1 MKTKQHI
8 SGRFLLVFSL
18 FFLLCGTVKT
28 SAATAPGRIQG
39 LKCGITTKNSVNLSW
54 QGQSGISGY
63 QIYRSMAYDG
73 QYTRVKNINPSMNA
87 FCNKKL
93 LEGQEYYYKVRSY
106 ISSPE
111 GIAYGKFSKIRRT
124 STKKPFSQNAIV
136 CKRANLRKHAGTNHP
151 VITTLD
157 EGASVTVLVSAQ
169 DKEGGAWNYIS
180 CFINNRTVKGYIYS
194 NLLQKQQASVRQ
206 YGKVTALR
214 LNVRTNAGTN
224 YPVIASLKKG
234 KKVILL
240 GQKKAADFSVWYL
253 IQVKQKGKSIQ
264 GYVSSRY
271 IKPV

>member
-1 MKTKQHI
+1 MKTKQQI
-8 SGRFLLVFSL
+8 PGRFLLVFSL
-18 FFLLCGTVKT
+18 FFLLCCSVKT
-28 SAATAPGRIQG
+28 SAATAPEKIKG
-39 LKCGITTKNSVNLSW
+39 LKCGVTTKNSINLSW

-63 QIYRSMAYDG
+63 QIYRSLAYDG
-73 QYTRVKNINPSMNA
+73 KYTRIKNINPSMNA
-87 FCNKKL
+87 FCNRKL
-93 LEGQEYYYKVRSY
+93 SEGQEYYYKVRSY

-111 GIAYGKFSKIRRT
+111 GITYGKFSKIRRA
-124 STKKPFSQNAIV
+124 STKMSFSQNAV
-136 CKRANLRKHAGTNHP
+136 VRKRSNLRKHAGTNHP

-157 EGASVTVLVSAQ
+157 EGTSVTLLASAQ
-169 DKEGGAWNYIS
+169 DKAGSAWNYIS
-180 CFINNRTVKGYIYS
+180 CNINNRTVKGYIYS
-194 NLLQKQQASVRQ
+194 NLLEKQQTSVRQ

-224 YPVIASLKKG
+224 YPVIASLQKG

-253 IQVKQKGKSIQ
+253 IQFKQNGKSIQ